1 MSPENSE
8 ATLVMSETLPENS
21 DTQGV
26 ALIAGLRAARA
37 ALGWSQAELAMVA
50 GVAKVTIARMEAGMM
65 SPRLSTITRLQAA
78 MEREGIRLTLN
89 EPQGGFTLSVLGAAL
104 QAPNASRG
112 VSGDRSPNGGSGI
125 RAGRLR

>member
-8 ATLVMSETLPENS
+8 AILPMSETLPQNS
-21 DTQGV
+21 DTQGI

-37 ALGWSQAELAMVA
+37 ALGWSQAQLAMVA

-65 SPRLSTITRLQAA
+65 SPRLRTITALQAA

-89 EPQGGFTLSVLGAAL
+89 EPQGGFTLSVSGAAL

-112 VSGDRSPNGGSGI
+112 V
-125 RAGRLR
+125 